1 LKRRFL
7 VETSHYIS
15 TTWRKRLAYI
25 NSLDWIYLLRT
36 PQAGFFQESI
46 MKTPSMLKAL
56 SFCVLSS
63 LSLSTGLAQ
72 ADNGSCLLGSPTQ
85 AAAPRFGGTADAGEQ
100 AMLNSMEARLNL
112 QLERIE
118 QGLRSGQ
125 ISPMQ
130 AGKMMREQWEAV
142 QFQRGFLEGSR
153 AGGMGRVGGGGGD
166 SCGLMQGIDAKQFA
180 AKMAPV
186 VSSMAAE
193 GMQTATTVM
202 RALARE
208 AEKLIRE
215 DAPLDERF

>member
-1 LKRRFL
+1 
-7 VETSHYIS
+7 
-15 TTWRKRLAYI
+15 
-25 NSLDWIYLLRT
+25 
-36 PQAGFFQESI
+36 
-46 MKTPSMLKAL
+46 MKTPSMLKTL
-56 SFCVLSS
+56 SLCVLAS

-72 ADNGSCLLGSPTQ
+72 ADNGSCLLSSPTQ
-85 AAAPRFGGTADAGEQ
+85 ATAPRFGGAADAGEQ
-100 AMLNSMEARLNL
+100 AMLNSMEARLNQ

-125 ISPMQ
+125 ISPLQ

-153 AGGMGRVGGGGGD
+153 AGGMGRVGGGGN
-166 SCGLMQGIDAKQFA
+166 SCGLLQGLDAKQFA

-215 DAPLDERF
+215 DAPLDESF